1 VIFETDKEV
10 LDWYDKQPRA
20 LTKEFISSIPWEDVP
35 RYPLNPKFVPV
46 MLYMRD
52 IEIFTEVYH
61 NELKRTPTGKDPV
74 ISRFME
80 RWGVEEIT
88 HGEVLNRF
96 LNEAGYPTSDNWME
110 EAKKT
115 IPFSYTAESYIS
127 MTLMNFVGRSFTGA
141 HMTWGAINEMTAQQA
156 YRRLWMLAE
165 HPVLEKIL
173 RAIVRE
179 ESAHTQFYWS
189 IARLELK
196 RSEFAQ
202 KLARFIIKKFWSPVG
217 QGTKPAKDANLMI
230 TTLFNGE
237 EGFSF
242 IDKFVTQ
249 RLQQLPGFNNV
260 NTVSERVASIAL
272 ENAQAT

>member
-1 VIFETDKEV
+1 MIFETDKEV